1 MKLPQLLKTLLDF
14 SDHISKNS
22 HINSSLVNKTGSFH
36 LGHVNV
42 IISTTS
48 EWVETLHK
56 NLYTYLLL
64 STCFYLIFNDTTV
77 LYESEIFDYTL
88 P

>member
-22 HINSSLVNKTGSFH
+22 HINISLVNKTGSSH

-42 IISTTS
+42 IISAIS
-48 EWVETLHK
+48 EWVETLYE
-56 NLYTYLLL
+56 NLFTYILTL
-64 STCFYLIFNDTTV
+64 SNN
-77 LYESEIFDYTL
+77 
-88 P
+88 